1 MDKSDLSVSTAITVS
16 SVTIIFDLSSS
27 LPSLRIDGE
36 SKDKAIPGRSGMN
49 ACNLLDIDSA
59 LFVAPL
65 LSFTLDELRTRK

>member
-16 SVTIIFDLSSS
+16 SVTIIFDLSPS
-27 LPSLRIDGE
+27 LPTENGE
-36 SKDKAIPGRSGMN
+36 SKDKAIPGKSGMN